1 MARQEEFVQAVRRVD
16 RIETSVVSIVNKI
29 DMVLQRLDTIE
40 EARARR
46 RETMSQLLNSIG
58 ELQFS
63 DIFSVAFLLSFGALI
78 L

>member
-1 MARQEEFVQAVRRVD
+1 LARQEEFVQAVRRVD